1 MNQRLK
7 DLYSHVSVHATA
19 NREHEA
25 AVELLLLVMMADRHI
40 STDEVETIRSISDDS
55 GWETDTFSFDQY
67 IGPASAKV
75 RAALGRARRRCAA
88 RRHRRSRRQHGAALG
103 SVQRCARGGRRRP
116 RARRRRGEPAGSDRR
131 PLRLNRRSPWLAL
144 SSRHRC
150 RCTRDR
156 HTWPRRTR
164 RAAGWLQAASPRSPC
179 RGPASDR
186 RCDRCGHPRCPS

>member
-75 RAALGRARRRCAA
+75 RAALAEHAVDA
-88 RRHRRSRRQHGAALG
+88 LLDEEDVGAQLEER
-103 SVQRCARGGRRRP
+103 VELVGGELAP
-116 RARRRRGEPAGSDRR
+116 R
-131 PLRLNRRSPWLAL
+131 LA
-144 SSRHRC
+144 HE
-150 RCTRDR
+150 
-156 HTWPRRTR
+156 
-164 RAAGWLQAASPRSPC
+164 GMF
-179 RGPASDR
+179 
-186 RCDRCGHPRCPS
+186 GHEKRV